1 MHREQSLIVES
12 PLAAIEEICRT
23 FGFWSSAKAF
33 LHVALQHRRRL
44 NAVSDLS
51 DRMRADIGLPPKEG
65 WRDVA
70 RFNAWEIRL

>member
-1 MHREQSLIVES
+1 MHKEQSVIASS

-23 FGFWSSAKAF
+23 FGFWSSAKAL
-33 LHVALQHRRRL
+33 LHVAVRGRRRP

-65 WRDVA
+65 WREVA
-70 RFNAWEIRL
+70 RFNAWDIRL